1 MQENRE
7 KVLEKVTIKEVVYPT
22 YLLDTT
28 CTHPDLARQISIQ
41 IELCTNSFTFCNDVL
56 QPI

>member
-7 KVLEKVTIKEVVYPT
+7 KVLEKVTVKEVVYPT

-28 CTHPDLARQISIQ
+28 FAHPDLARQISIQ
-41 IELCTNSFTFCNDVL
+41 TE
-56 QPI
+56 

>member
-7 KVLEKVTIKEVVYPT
+7 KVLEKVTVKEVVYPT

-28 CTHPDLARQISIQ
+28 FAHQD
-41 IELCTNSFTFCNDVL
+41 F
-56 QPI
+56 